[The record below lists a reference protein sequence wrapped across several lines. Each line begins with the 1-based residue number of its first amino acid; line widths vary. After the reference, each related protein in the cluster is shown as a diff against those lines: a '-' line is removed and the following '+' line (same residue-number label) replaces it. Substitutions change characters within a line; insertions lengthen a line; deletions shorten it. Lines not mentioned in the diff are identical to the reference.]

1 MKTLASLSDS
11 ARHWTAIAVE
21 WADQFYD
28 PAYDLLSNPPDADAK
43 KPSRL
48 DNAHLVRDSIWYA
61 TGLFMR
67 QNDGD
72 VERALKIIRAVLHNQ
87 FDEPGRVYHGT
98 FRRAPEEASPPPN
111 HAVEWKDYDPNWR
124 EFICC
129 VFIVLLDEYAELIPD
144 DLQAAMW
151 TSIRKA
157 AEGAFARKVPPHY
170 TNIALMSALLL
181 DHAGQRFDIPQWR
194 AQGDLLAR
202 MVYAQF
208 NRNNK
213 TFWEYNS
220 PTYYGVDLFALAL
233 WRDYGLNDHV
243 FRTPGA
249 VMEAEL
255 WRDIAR
261 FYHADLRNLCG
272 PYDRSYG
279 MDMTHYL
286 ATVGLWIALAVPPE
300 QAPLPDVSQVFG
312 HSADFFFMP
321 PSALLGAQVPDDALP
336 GLLAFQGER
345 NLKREVEPE
354 RVATAWLSETVMIGA
369 STAHQMRSGDS
380 QFHGATIHWRTPD
393 NGVGWLRMRS
403 AGPVDA
409 RVENGRLDIHS
420 PFPAALRF
428 DIHAADLNADMI
440 QADRW
445 TLPGLTLE
453 VDANGA
459 DPEVTLEDDLLVV
472 RLNTNGNCTIM
483 IVYRQ

>member
-1 MKTLASLSDS
+1 MKTLATLSDS
-11 ARHWTAIAVE
+11 ARHWTTIAIE
-21 WADQFYD
+21 WADQYFD
-28 PAYDLLSNPPDADAK
+28 PAYDLLLEPPDAAAK
-43 KPSRL
+43 APPRY
-48 DNAHLVRDSIWYA
+48 HEIHTIRDSVWYA

-72 VERALKIIRAVLHNQ
+72 VERALSIIRAILRYQ

-98 FRRAPEEASPPPN
+98 FYRAPQEPTPPPN

-129 VFIVLLDEYAELIPD
+129 VFIVLLDEYTPLLPD

-151 TSIRKA
+151 TSICKA

-181 DHAGQRFDIPQWR
+181 DYAGQRFDMPQWR
-194 AQGDLLAR
+194 SQGDLLAR

-233 WRDYGLNDHV
+233 WRDYGLNDAV

-249 VMEAEL
+249 FMEAEL

-261 FYHADLRNLCG
+261 FYHAGLRNLCG

-286 ATVGLWIALAVPPE
+286 ATVGLWLALAVPPE

-312 HSADFFFMP
+312 HSADFYFMP
-321 PSALLGAQVPDDALP
+321 PSALLGAHIPDDVLP
-336 GLLAFQGER
+336 HLLAFQGER

-354 RVATAWLSETVMIGA
+354 RTATAWLSDNVMIGA
-369 STAHQMRSGDS
+369 STAHQMRSGDY
-380 QFHGATIHWRTPD
+380 QFHGATIHWQTPD
-393 NGVGWLRMRS
+393 GGVGWIRMRS

-409 RVENGRLDIHS
+409 HVENGKLDIHS
-420 PFPAALRF
+420 PFAAALRF
-428 DIHAADLNADMI
+428 DIHAADLNADII
-440 QADRW
+440 QANRW
-445 TLPGLTLE
+445 TLPGLDLR
-453 VDANGA
+453 VDSSGA
-459 DPEVTLEDDLLVV
+459 VPEATLEDGLLVV
-472 RLNTNGNCTIM
+472 RLNTNGKCTLA
-483 IVYRQ
+483 VV